1 MATELHSLTSA
12 PMQTFVFPS
21 KATTTPSKRPSSSSA
36 LPNRN
41 SVPSGMPSPTYSDN
55 GASPGN
61 SPSNFVFPMRQ
72 TATFPRS
79 AVNLLA
85 PTPANAQSRTPPAS
99 PTPPTATLGERRFH
113 ARRQSDIASGSKPL
127 SLGTIN
133 QPFKFGG
140 SVTTPSPSKSATSS
154 PSKEGTSP
162 KFSSQNGLLSPP
174 PDASSPEPPKIE
186 KGTAAP
192 PPPGMQ
198 GRRGHAHRRSSAMS
212 MSSADVLNMMLTA
225 AKANNPTNTNKGAG
239 SAPSSPAS
247 SPDGPVKE
255 SVVGV
260 VEDVSGPVTDA
271 KIVLEVPSSA
281 VSCDSSASSVVNAT
295 DESVESARTSVE
307 ETPRKPRVTFS
318 DATEIIPRPASAG
331 TCSTFTTIRG
341 ESVSSLHGYRNSI
354 SSMEELHPIDSRG
367 RRASASDASST
378 PRVPRTKTDRRP
390 NSADAATLLNGAHK
404 ASWLFPPLSPKNPS
418 SKKKGHAKHLSE
430 SSAAE
435 KPKRKSRKSSNPD
448 GTPATPKKVKGGMK
462 GWAGTILLRRSYK
475 KRQLKNLPRRT
486 PTPPT
491 MHRDE
496 IQRLM
501 LEGNYVLMPTGVAD
515 YEPRESSSLEE
526 PGFEPMIDLGAYEAD
541 AEFEFPVIDLD
552 AALGPLSTPKS
563 PSRPLS
569 GFESARKRMH
579 SAAGWNCYHRRAE
592 SMPEMQLFSL
602 AEDEIEG
609 DGMGDVFEDT
619 EEEDD
624 DDDEEEEEDADL
636 TLTVE
641 DLPKPVMPAGLAL
654 NWDTDDSEIEELDIV
669 DGVANV
675 RKGIKRKMSRLSED
689 TDPASESQLSEDV
702 VMKTDEALTSTDALS
717 IPTPTTDTQLSPIFN
732 TNNLL
737 TKPMSNASGNV
748 SYNSLHHASSFDQT
762 PAVTPSTTST
772 SICPPT
778 MPSTPHTSDF
788 LLPPVPHLFYQ
799 EDDRVTIMSG
809 ASIYEDPLLLG
820 EPGPEIRMS
829 VSVDDIPA
837 TSHSQT
843 KRFYPFFGGSASYS
857 TMPDVETGSTGTPE
871 KVKEKKEKRWSKM
884 FSFWKGRSSTN

>member
-1 MATELHSLTSA
+1 MATEFHTLASSA

-21 KATTTPSKRPSSSSA
+21 KPTATPSKRPSSSSA
-36 LPNRN
+36 VPSRN
-41 SVPSGMPSPTYSDN
+41 SIPSGMPSPTYSDN

-85 PTPANAQSRTPPAS
+85 PNPPANPQLRTPPAS
-99 PTPPTATLGERRFH
+99 PSPPTATLGERRFH
-113 ARRQSDIASGSKPL
+113 ARRQSELISGNKPL
-127 SLGTIN
+127 SLGAIN

-140 SVTTPSPSKSATSS
+140 SVTTPSPSKSATGS

-162 KFSSQNGLLSPP
+162 RFPSQNGLLSPP
-174 PDASSPEPPKIE
+174 PDATANPEPPTIE

-225 AKANNPTNTNKGAG
+225 AKANNNTNANKGNG

-247 SPDGPVKE
+247 STDGAVEEP
-255 SVVGV
+255 VVGV
-260 VEDVSGPVTDA
+260 ADDVLGPVTDA

-354 SSMEELHPIDSRG
+354 SSMEELHTIDSRG

-390 NSADAATLLNGAHK
+390 NSADAATLLNGAYK
-404 ASWLFPPLSPKNPS
+404 SSWLFPPLSPKNPS
-418 SKKKGHAKHLSE
+418 GKKKGHAKHLSE

-501 LEGNYVLMPTGVAD
+501 LEGNYVLMPTTVAD

-526 PGFEPMIDLGAYEAD
+526 PEFEPMIDLGAYETD

-552 AALGPLSTPKS
+552 AALGPFNTPKS

-619 EEEDD
+619 EEED
-624 DDDEEEEEDADL
+624 EEEEEDADM
-636 TLTVE
+636 TLRVE

-689 TDPASESQLSEDV
+689 TDPASESQISEDMV
-702 VMKTDEALTSTDALS
+702 LKAEEALTSTDALS
-717 IPTPTTDTQLSPIFN
+717 IPTPTTDTQLSPVFG
-732 TNNLL
+732 TSNLL

-788 LLPPVPHLFYQ
+788 LLPPVPHLYHQ

-829 VSVDDIPA
+829 VSVDDIPG

-843 KRFYPFFGGSASYS
+843 KRFYLFGGSASYS
-857 TMPDVETGSTGTPE
+857 TMPGVETGSTGTPE

-884 FSFWKGRSSTN
+884 FSFWKSRSPTN

>member
-21 KATTTPSKRPSSSSA
+21 KAATTPSKRPSSSSA
-36 LPNRN
+36 LPSRN
-41 SVPSGMPSPTYSDN
+41 SIPSGMPSPTYSDN

-61 SPSNFVFPMRQ
+61 SPSNFVFPIRQ

-85 PTPANAQSRTPPAS
+85 PNPANAQLRTPPAS
-99 PTPPTATLGERRFH
+99 PSPPTATLGERRFH
-113 ARRQSDIASGSKPL
+113 ARRQSELISGNKPL
-127 SLGTIN
+127 SLGTLQN

-140 SVTTPSPSKSATSS
+140 SATTPSPSKSAASS
-154 PSKEGTSP
+154 PSKDGTSP
-162 KFSSQNGLLSPP
+162 RFSSQNGLLSPP
-174 PDASSPEPPKIE
+174 PDAVNPEAPTIE

-225 AKANNPTNTNKGAG
+225 AKANNNTNTNKGNG

-247 SPDGPVKE
+247 SPEGPIKE
-255 SVVGV
+255 PVVGV
-260 VEDVSGPVTDA
+260 AELDVSGPVTDA

-341 ESVSSLHGYRNSI
+341 ESLHGYRNSI

-404 ASWLFPPLSPKNPS
+404 SSWLFPPLSPKNPS
-418 SKKKGHAKHLSE
+418 GKKKGHAKHLSE
-430 SSAAE
+430 SSVTE
-435 KPKRKSRKSSNPD
+435 KPKRKNRKSSNPD

-501 LEGNYVLMPTGVAD
+501 LEGNYVLMPTSVAG

-526 PGFEPMIDLGAYEAD
+526 PEFEPMIDLGAYETD

-552 AALGPLSTPKS
+552 AALGPFNTPKS

-619 EEEDD
+619 EEEEE
-624 DDDEEEEEDADL
+624 DDDEDDADL
-636 TLTVE
+636 TLRVE

-689 TDPASESQLSEDV
+689 TDPASESQLSEDMV
-702 VMKTDEALTSTDALS
+702 LKTEEALASTDALS
-717 IPTPTTDTQLSPIFN
+717 IPTPTTDTQLSPIF

-778 MPSTPHTSDF
+778 MPSTPHMSEF
-788 LLPPVPHLFYQ
+788 LLPPVPHIFHQ

-857 TMPDVETGSTGTPE
+857 TMPGVETGSTGTPE
-871 KVKEKKEKRWSKM
+871 KVKEKKEKRWSKV